1 MYADWNL
8 MDDATKE
15 RLGEFAINLVT
26 SAVMRPEDLRRV
38 TEDAQQD
45 LNPDDETPQLL
56 TVAQKPTALAVVQ
69 TGQTAL
75 VPTTGAAILSSI
87 NEEVEDLYGDEDEVL
102 PGDEEYVEPGGTGLI
117 TQSQGTVISA
127 DNGTAVDVPPE
138 PSIGGGRGVTA
149 RSRRRQ
155 SRIRS
160 IIMQSLQEGS
170 NLNGA
175 VVPPVTEDIPR
186 DNFGGNIPPGLRGSM
201 GIGNQLPS
209 NPGLSVP
216 DYNEQNTIE
225 NQGVMT
231 AQGNTGQTVPSSGL
245 SVPGYGSTAGVSDQ
259 TSQGASANGVASR
272 SSQVP
277 FNNGAIS
284 QGAAVP
290 DNGTAN
296 QGMLPPQ
303 QSTPPEAPGLAGQ
316 TGFGGRPLDAPSQQ
330 NVQAIDPDTAQQ
342 PNQAIFANKLFLDT
356 TRKSNE
362 KNYVNSQNIG
372 NIFENVKRSIAP
384 DEKKTAWAD
393 IQYDPQAGRTTVDGK
408 PFEFKFIQK
417 NVPWGSELT
426 DDFEHNFMLMKKRIT
441 ESVRAEFGGFGRIR
455 EIVVQDSRLFINRV
469 MYCPMIDPA
478 YISKLPQD
486 LQSAM
491 MNGNI
496 AEFFDWSSLRHMRSL
511 FSLSID
517 TSYFYCTTVLDDLG
531 VSRRG
536 GVSTVFKFVPSL
548 ELFSLAGETINR
560 SNLGTPQ
567 SHNIKETVRKQKK
580 NIAIMDGFKLN
591 VYGAGDYL
599 QDTCWAST
607 KSYIDN
613 RGNKNLFRFCG
624 GLLLRGAAGT
634 VATTGNAIVHT
645 IGWGVKTI
653 GNLLKAGMEPIDG
666 SEHFTQ

>member
-56 TVAQKPTALAVVQ
+56 TVSQKPTTIAVVQ
-69 TGQTAL
+69 TGQTGL
-75 VPTTGAAILSSI
+75 VPTTGAAILSAI
-87 NEEVEDLYGDEDEVL
+87 NEEVEDLYADEDEML
-102 PGDEEYVEPGGTGLI
+102 PGNEGHSESGNTGLV
-117 TQSQGTVISA
+117 TQSQSTVA
-127 DNGTAVDVPPE
+127 PVNNGAVIDVPPE
-138 PSIGGGRGVTA
+138 PSVGGGRGVTS
-149 RSRRRQ
+149 RSQRRQ
-155 SRIRS
+155 SRIHS

-175 VVPPVTEDIPR
+175 VVQPVTEDIPR
-186 DNFGGNIPPGLRGSM
+186 DNFGGNIPPGLRSSM
-201 GIGNQLPS
+201 GIGSQPPS
-209 NPGLSVP
+209 
-216 DYNEQNTIE
+216 DQ
-225 NQGVMT
+225 
-231 AQGNTGQTVPSSGL
+231 GL
-245 SVPGYGSTAGVSDQ
+245 SVPGYNGQSTMGNQGIAAAQGVSNSGLSVAGYGDTVGVSD
-259 TSQGASANGVASR
+259 SSSHSALNYGDTT
-272 SSQVP
+272 
-277 FNNGAIS
+277 
-284 QGAAVP
+284 AAVNQGSQIP
-290 DNGTAN
+290 SSVGTAN
-296 QGMLPPQ
+296 QGMTAPHQSVAIPQ
-303 QSTPPEAPGLAGQ
+303 EAPGLTGQ
-316 TGFGGRPLDAPSQQ
+316 TGFGGRPLGSQSQQ
-330 NVQAIDPDTAQQ
+330 NVQTINPDMAQQ
-342 PNQAIFANKLFLDT
+342 PSQAIFANKLYLNT
-356 TRKSNE
+356 TRKSDE
-362 KNYVNSQNIG
+362 KNYVNPQNVG
-372 NIFENVKRSIAP
+372 SVFENVKRSITP

-560 SNLGTPQ
+560 NNLGTPQ

-653 GNLLKAGMEPIDG
+653 GSLLKAGMEPIDG